1 MTKKIQSTRKFP
13 VYERPDNGH
22 DHKFL
27 DIRVAMHV
35 VDNTQNNVVWIMITA
50 DYYHC

>member
-1 MTKKIQSTRKFP
+1 M
-13 VYERPDNGH
+13 YERPDNGH

-35 VDNTQNNVVWIMITA
+35 GDNTKQRGL
-50 DYYHC
+50 DYDYR